1 MNGIAALLD
10 RYRNKGIL
18 IDTNI
23 FLLYLVGLVNRERI
37 PRFKRTAQFIPEDY
51 DLLLQIVNGFQKVI
65 TTPNIMTEVNSLANQ
80 LGEPERSQCLIIFAN
95 LISRITEEYMESH
108 LVANQEMFSRFGLT
122 DCGIMY
128 LAKDKYL
135 VLTDDLKLSLYL
147 KALGID
153 TINFNNLRDL

>member
-1 MNGIAALLD
+1 MSEIAALLSK
-10 RYRNKGIL
+10 YKSKGIL

-23 FLLYLVGLVNRERI
+23 LLLYLVGLVNRERI

-51 DLLLQIVNGFQKVI
+51 NLFLQIVDGFQKVI
-65 TTPNIMTEVNSLANQ
+65 TTPNILTEVNSLANQ
-80 LGEPERSQCLIIFAN
+80 LGEPERSQCLLIFTK
-95 LISRITEEYMESH
+95 LIAQLTEEYIESK
-108 LVANQEMFSRFGLT
+108 VIAKQEMFFRFGLT

-147 KALGID
+147 KAQGID
-153 TINFNNLRDL
+153 TINFNNLRSL